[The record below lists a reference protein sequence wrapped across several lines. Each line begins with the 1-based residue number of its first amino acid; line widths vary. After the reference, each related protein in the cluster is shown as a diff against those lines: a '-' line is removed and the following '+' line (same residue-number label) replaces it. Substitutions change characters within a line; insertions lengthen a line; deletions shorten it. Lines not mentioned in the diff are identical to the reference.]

1 MQVSTADKVNTDK
14 LAAYQVET
22 QVVLARQTKQEEA
35 CFGVTITPVNDEQR
49 KAAAASPKKVV
60 VLWPVLGT
68 DGSMVITWGICP
80 QGEIKDAT
88 DKVVAEYFQKHD
100 LKDKKLAEKNLT
112 WCRDYVANDKVPEQ
126 RACQR
131 DQASL
136 RMVERCECLG
146 ADGFSSFLRHL
157 S

>member
-35 CFGVTITPVNDEQR
+35 CFGVTITPASDQQR
-49 KAAAASPKKVV
+49 KAAVASPKKVI

-68 DGSMVITWGICP
+68 DGSIVITWGICP

-88 DKVVAEYFQKHD
+88 DEVVGEYLQKHD
-100 LKDKKLAEKNLT
+100 KLMAQRHLT
-112 WCRDYVANDKVPEQ
+112 WCRDYVVNDKVPEE
-126 RACQR
+126 RACRR
-131 DQASL
+131 DEASL
-136 RMVERCECLG
+136 RVVECC
-146 ADGFSSFLRHL
+146 ASV
-157 S
+157 